1 MEHKNTF
8 STISKS
14 FRLELE
20 ADSIV
25 QKLLMKENGL
35 IRIKRE
41 MSNLKTNLYQYA
53 QKSKRLPNKPFTT
66 AAVAAYFEH

>member
-25 QKLLMKENGL
+25 QKNWL

-41 MSNLKTNLYQYA
+41 MSELEDKLISIRAEIKALT
-53 QKSKRLPNKPFTT
+53 
-66 AAVAAYFEH
+66 E

>member
-1 MEHKNTF
+1 MVHKNTF
-8 STISKS
+8 STIARS

-25 QKLLMKENGL
+25 QELLMKENAL

-41 MSNLKTNLYQYA
+41 MSKLEDKLISIRAEIKALT
-53 QKSKRLPNKPFTT
+53 
-66 AAVAAYFEH
+66 E

>member
-8 STISKS
+8 STITKS

-25 QKLLMKENGL
+25 QELLMKENAL
-35 IRIKRE
+35 IRIKRK
-41 MSNLKTNLYQYA
+41 MSELEDKLISIRAEIKALT
-53 QKSKRLPNKPFTT
+53 
-66 AAVAAYFEH
+66 E

>member
-1 MEHKNTF
+1 MEYKNTF
-8 STISKS
+8 STIPKS

-25 QKLLMKENGL
+25 QELLMKENAL

-41 MSNLKTNLYQYA
+41 ISEREAKLISIRAEIKAL
-53 QKSKRLPNKPFTT
+53 S
-66 AAVAAYFEH
+66 E

>member
-25 QKLLMKENGL
+25 QELLMKENAL
-35 IRIKRE
+35 IRIKRDW
-41 MSNLKTNLYQYA
+41 KPT
-53 QKSKRLPNKPFTT
+53 RLFRNS
-66 AAVAAYFEH
+66 

>member
-41 MSNLKTNLYQYA
+41 MSELEYKLISIRA
-53 QKSKRLPNKPFTT
+53 ENKALT
-66 AAVAAYFEH
+66 E

>member
-1 MEHKNTF
+1 MEYKNTF
-8 STISKS
+8 STITKS

-25 QKLLMKENGL
+25 QELLMKENAQ

-41 MSNLKTNLYQYA
+41 MSELEDKLISIRAEIKALT
-53 QKSKRLPNKPFTT
+53 
-66 AAVAAYFEH
+66 E

>member
-1 MEHKNTF
+1 MAYKNTF
-8 STISKS
+8 STITKS

-25 QKLLMKENGL
+25 QELLMKENAL

-41 MSNLKTNLYQYA
+41 MSELEDKLISIRAEIKALT
-53 QKSKRLPNKPFTT
+53 
-66 AAVAAYFEH
+66 E

>member
-25 QKLLMKENGL
+25 QKFLMKENGL

-41 MSNLKTNLYQYA
+41 MSELEYKLISIRA
-53 QKSKRLPNKPFTT
+53 ENKALT
-66 AAVAAYFEH
+66 E

>member
-8 STISKS
+8 STIARS

-25 QKLLMKENGL
+25 QELLMKENTL
-35 IRIKRE
+35 IRVKRE
-41 MSNLKTNLYQYA
+41 ISELEDKLISIRAKIKVLT
-53 QKSKRLPNKPFTT
+53 
-66 AAVAAYFEH
+66 E

>member
-1 MEHKNTF
+1 MEYKNTF
-8 STISKS
+8 STITKS

-25 QKLLMKENGL
+25 QGLLMKENAL

-41 MSNLKTNLYQYA
+41 MSELEDKLISIRAEINALT
-53 QKSKRLPNKPFTT
+53 
-66 AAVAAYFEH
+66 E